1 MQKQTKNILSD
12 DFIAD
17 HTANLIYTTIV
28 GSKNAT
34 PDSHNIKKPLKSKN
48 IDLLQKSKT
57 KFDIAYALDK
67 FYPGRNFTLLLD
79 VYSKKDFVELKNKCL
94 AENGVLS

>member
-28 GSKNAT
+28 GSQNAT

-48 IDLLQKSKT
+48 SLYLG
-57 KFDIAYALDK
+57 AL
-67 FYPGRNFTLLLD
+67 
-79 VYSKKDFVELKNKCL
+79 S
-94 AENGVLS
+94 

>member
-48 IDLLQKSKT
+48 LRNHITTSWVWCKSAEFTSRAGKT
-57 KFDIAYALDK
+57 LKAYA
-67 FYPGRNFTLLLD
+67 PVGSLLR
-79 VYSKKDFVELKNKCL
+79 
-94 AENGVLS
+94 G

>member
-48 IDLLQKSKT
+48 L
-57 KFDIAYALDK
+57 
-67 FYPGRNFTLLLD
+67 RNHITT
-79 VYSKKDFVELKNKCL
+79 S
-94 AENGVLS
+94 